1 MAKSKG
7 KASKKKSVAKNK
19 SKSVS
24 TNVRDRMAKRA
35 EKDRERISGGGT
47 SDFITLGNKGFEFKG
62 ASLGNEFLAV
72 ILDFSYLNEW
82 FDRTFDSENPSNPA
96 CFALSMDG
104 PKVEDMVPH
113 EESPTPQNDDCEE
126 CELNQWGTAKVGKG
140 KACGNKKRLALI
152 PADPDSLEDLEGAEL
167 AFHRCGVNTASHFE
181 KYKKGVDKLH
191 KSPVCAVITRIYK
204 DDDFEQAVANFET
217 IEIIDDDEI
226 LNLILD
232 KAESEMVVDTLMEPY
247 DKSAFEPLKKGGG
260 KTSKKKASKKKE
272 SKKKGSKKKGSSKF
286 S

>member
-7 KASKKKSVAKNK
+7 KVGKKKSVAKNK
-19 SKSVS
+19 GKSVS
-24 TNVRDRMAKRA
+24 SNVRSRLAERA
-35 EKDRERISGGGT
+35 EKDRERVSGGGT
-47 SDFITLGNKGFEFKG
+47 SDYITLGNKGFEFKG

-82 FDRTFDSENPSNPA
+82 FDRKFDPENPSNPA
-96 CFALSMDG
+96 CFAISMDG

-113 EESPTPQNDDCEE
+113 EESPLPQNDNCADCD
-126 CELNQWGTAKVGKG
+126 LNQWGTAEMGKG

-152 PADPDSLEDLEGAEL
+152 PADPESLEDLEGAEL

-217 IEIIDDDEI
+217 IEIIDDDAV
-226 LNLILD
+226 LDVILD
-232 KAESEMVVDTLMEPY
+232 RAESESVMDILMESY
-247 DKSAFEPLKKGGG
+247 DKTLFEPLKKGSSG
-260 KTSKKKASKKKE
+260 KKSSKKKAAKKKAA
-272 SKKKGSKKKGSSKF
+272 KKKGSKSKF